1 MIAIGTFTRSSS
13 FRVGV
18 ILASLS
24 IAAILFVVYTWKV
37 SSGDSLLREAESALN
52 ADTLLL
58 RTLYEH
64 IPAGQLQSEIT
75 DAFAEDPAPPL
86 YAIKASDA
94 TLLAGNIARW
104 PFNNLPVQRRGTML
118 ISPSGVPGSQVD
130 TLYRVVELD
139 DGSQL
144 FTGRN
149 IDELNTA
156 QWVAQTFGWLVV
168 ALLTIVCVLSFSVA
182 LYVVNRINRMSETA
196 DNIIRTGSL
205 RERLEIDS
213 NWDDLSQLAVMFNG
227 MLDKIEASVDNI
239 KSVTDAIAH
248 DLRTPLSRLRGTL
261 ENIDDP
267 ALREQAT
274 SEADNILNMFNSL
287 LRISDIESK
296 RQRQGF
302 TDVELNTIVDDV
314 IELYQ
319 PVMESLEMPLSSEI
333 NEVTMTGDPN
343 LLFQAVANA
352 IDNAIK
358 YAGSGKHIHV
368 SLTRTST
375 RHVLAISDNGPGIDG
390 VEFANLERRFYR
402 ASASRTSQGNGLGLS
417 LVSAIIA
424 LHNGDV
430 WFVDDPLCEG
440 SGFGIVFSFP
450 K

>member
-24 IAAILFVVYTWKV
+24 IAAILFIVYTWKV

-52 ADTLLL
+52 ADTLVL
-58 RTLYEH
+58 RTLHEH
-64 IPAGQLQSEIT
+64 TPASALQAEIT
-75 DAFAEDPAPPL
+75 DAFSGDPTPPL
-86 YAIKASDA
+86 YAIKLPDE
-94 TLLAGNIARW
+94 TLLASNLSRW
-104 PFNNLPVQRRGTML
+104 PQSATPEQRRGTMV
-118 ISPSGVPGSQVD
+118 ISPDNNPDSEID
-130 TLYRVVELD
+130 TLFQVVELH
-139 DGSQL
+139 DGSLL

-156 QWVAQTFGWLVV
+156 QWIAQTFGWIVV
-168 ALLTIVCVLSFSVA
+168 VLLTLVCVLSFTVA

-261 ENIDDP
+261 EHIDDP
-267 ALREQAT
+267 SLRERAT
-274 SEADNILNMFNSL
+274 SEADTILNMFNSL

-302 TDVELNTIVDDV
+302 TELSLHTIVADV

-319 PVMESLEMPLSSEI
+319 PVMEEQDMPLTAKLD
-333 NEVTMTGDPN
+333 EVTMTGDPN
-343 LLFQAVANA
+343 LLFQAVTNA

-358 YAGSGKHIHV
+358 YAGIGRRIDV
-368 SLTRTST
+368 SLRHTSA
-375 RHVLAISDNGPGIDG
+375 RHILAISDNGPGIASG
-390 VEFANLERRFYR
+390 EFSHVERRFYR

>member
-24 IAAILFVVYTWKV
+24 IAAILFVLYTWKV
-37 SSGDSLLREAESALN
+37 SSGDSLLREARSALN

-58 RTLYEH
+58 RTLHEH
-64 IPAGQLQSEIT
+64 VPASALQAKIA
-75 DAFAEDPAPPL
+75 DAFSDDPAPPL
-86 YAIKASDA
+86 YAIKSPDA
-94 TLLAGNIARW
+94 TLLASNISRW
-104 PFNNLPVQRRGTML
+104 PSSVTSEQRNGTMP
-118 ISPSGVPGSQVD
+118 ISPDGSPDTHID
-130 TLYRVVELD
+130 TLYQVVELQ
-139 DGSQL
+139 DGSLL

-156 QWVAQTFGWLVV
+156 QWIAQTFGWLVV
-168 ALLTIVCVLSFSVA
+168 ALLSIVCVLSFTVA

-205 RERLEIDS
+205 KERLEIDS

-267 ALREQAT
+267 ALRDRAT
-274 SEADNILNMFNSL
+274 SEADTILNMFNSL

-302 TDVELNTIVDDV
+302 TELKLHTIVADV

-319 PVMESLEMPLSSEI
+319 PVMECQEMPLATNI
-333 NEVTMTGDPN
+333 GEVTMTGDPN
-343 LLFQAVANA
+343 LLFQAVTNA

-358 YAGSGKHIHV
+358 YAGAGKRIEV
-368 SLTRTST
+368 SLRHTPTRYILT
-375 RHVLAISDNGPGIDG
+375 IYDNGPGIEEA
-390 VEFANLERRFYR
+390 EFSHLERRFYR

-417 LVSAIIA
+417 LVSAIVA

>member
-37 SSGDSLLREAESALN
+37 SSGDSLLREADSALN

-58 RTLYEH
+58 RTLHEYT
-64 IPAGQLQSEIT
+64 PASDLQAKINY
-75 DAFAEDPAPPL
+75 AFSDDPAPPL
-86 YAIKASDA
+86 YAIKLPDAS
-94 TLLAGNIARW
+94 LLASNISRW
-104 PFNNLPVQRRGTML
+104 PDSVTSVQRTGTMP
-118 ISPSGVPGSQVD
+118 ISPDGNLDTHVD
-130 TLYRVVELD
+130 TLYQVVELE
-139 DGSQL
+139 DGSLL

-149 IDELNTA
+149 IDDLNTA

-168 ALLTIVCVLSFSVA
+168 ALLSIVCILSFTVA
-182 LYVVNRINRMSETA
+182 LYVVKRINRMSETA

-205 RERLEIDS
+205 KERLEIDS

-267 ALREQAT
+267 ALRDRAT
-274 SEADNILNMFNSL
+274 SEADTILNMFNSL

-302 TDVELNTIVDDV
+302 TEVALHTIVADV

-319 PVMESLEMPLSSEI
+319 PVMEDQAMPLTTDIS
-333 NEVTMTGDPN
+333 EVTMTGDPN

-352 IDNAIK
+352 IDNGIK
-358 YAGSGKHIHV
+358 YAGAGKRIEV
-368 SLTRTST
+368 SLRHTSS
-375 RHVLAISDNGPGIDG
+375 RYILGIFDNGLGIQG
-390 VEFANLERRFYR
+390 GEFTHLERRFYR

-417 LVSAIIA
+417 LVSAIVA

>member
-58 RTLYEH
+58 RTLHKH
-64 IPAGQLQSEIT
+64 IPKSELQAKIT
-75 DAFAEDPAPPL
+75 EAFSSDPAPPL
-86 YAIKASDA
+86 YAIITADTA
-94 TLLAGNIARW
+94 LLAGNVSRW
-104 PFNNLPVQRRGTML
+104 PFETTPAQRKGTMP
-118 ISPSGVPGSQVD
+118 ISPDGSDETQID
-130 TLYRVVELD
+130 TLYQIVELS
-139 DGSQL
+139 DGSLL

-156 QWVAQTFGWLVV
+156 QWVAQTFGWFVV
-168 ALLTIVCVLSFSVA
+168 ALLSIVCVLSFSVA
-182 LYVVNRINRMSETA
+182 LYVVNRINRMSATA

-267 ALREQAT
+267 SLRERAT
-274 SEADNILNMFNSL
+274 SEADTILNMFNSL

-302 TDVELNTIVDDV
+302 TEVSLHTIVADV

-319 PVMESLEMPLSSEI
+319 PVMENQEMPLSTDI
-333 NEVTMTGDPN
+333 GDVTMTGDPN

-358 YAGSGKHIHV
+358 YAGMGKRIDV
-368 SLTRTST
+368 SLRQTS
-375 RHVLAISDNGPGIDG
+375 RRYILAISDNGPGIEG
-390 VEFANLERRFYR
+390 SEFRHLERRFYR
-402 ASASRTSQGNGLGLS
+402 ASASRTSHGNGLGLS
-417 LVSAIIA
+417 LVSAIVA
-424 LHNGDV
+424 LHNGEV

-440 SGFGIVFSFP
+440 AGFGIVFSFP